1 VTIPYWLPLAALALA
16 AAGVLYVHFGWRRAP
31 RARRAMF
38 VLAAIYFVAG
48 SILGAWVMHLV
59 ARPSAPP
66 EQTATL
72 NPPTTSL
79 STAASIAA
87 PATPT
92 AAITTAAATPQALN
106 EGLPSPPEYDFSHA
120 ILPDSKLTPG
130 DTFPGATAA
139 DVCTPG
145 WSTEHRHVTEEMRG
159 QVYAEYGR
167 TRGPD
172 CCEVDHLIPLELGGS
187 NEMRNLWPQPDAPRP
202 GSPEKDQLENELHR
216 LVCSGKL
223 SLTDAQRC
231 IATNWAACWA
241 KYSLPLYGS
250 TR

>member
-1 VTIPYWLPLAALALA
+1 
-16 AAGVLYVHFGWRRAP
+16 
-31 RARRAMF
+31 MF
-38 VLAAIYFVAG
+38 VLAAIYFLAG
-48 SILGAWVMHLV
+48 LILGAWVLNL
-59 ARPSAPP
+59 ATLPSAPQ
-66 EQTATL
+66 EQAATL
-72 NPPTTSL
+72 NPPMISPSAT
-79 STAASIAA
+79 ASIAV

-92 AAITTAAATPQALN
+92 AAITTATPTPQALN
-106 EGLPSPPEYDFSHA
+106 ESPSIAPEYDLSHA
-120 ILPDSKLTPG
+120 VLPDSKLTPG

-145 WSTEHRHVTEEMRG
+145 WATEHRHVTEEMRD

-216 LVCSGKL
+216 QVCSGKL

-241 KYSLPLYGS
+241 KYSLPMYGS